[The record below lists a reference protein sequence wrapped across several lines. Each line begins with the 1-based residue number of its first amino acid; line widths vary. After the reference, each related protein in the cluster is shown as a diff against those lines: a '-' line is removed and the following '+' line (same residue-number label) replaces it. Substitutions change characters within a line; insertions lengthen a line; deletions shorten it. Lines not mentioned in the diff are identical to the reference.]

1 MAREVDDEATDSHLS
16 TEMRSRHT
24 EPVTQVPPQ
33 FALCLCRHTPHLL
46 RELTLRCC
54 PGAITLGPYSR
65 LIRCPNLHAL
75 PHDPHPRPLPTRGR
89 GAVRDCCARS
99 GPLTHPFTSA

>member
-1 MAREVDDEATDSHLS
+1 
-16 TEMRSRHT
+16 
-24 EPVTQVPPQ
+24 Q

-75 PHDPHPRPLPTRGR
+75 PHDPHPRPLPTRG
-89 GAVRDCCARS
+89 GEQSEIAAPAAGHLLTPSPARDSRAA
-99 GPLTHPFTSA
+99 GGTSADSPTRSSASRR